1 MASGRIYGSVTSNK
15 EKFNFFLDW
24 SSEINV
30 EGNYSTVSVKTYWSP
45 KSGYSYWDFDTS
57 GTRNASITI
66 NGNTYSIPPKRFYT
80 GNDWSNGNPY
90 LIMTHAVKVYHND
103 DGTKSIS
110 ISARAN
116 GRAADSTTSYG
127 PSSSTASSGDCV
139 VPATTIVLDTI
150 PRKSAVSCS
159 TANIGANPTITIT
172 RAADT
177 FTHTLRYEYGSFSDT
192 IVEKTTSTSYTS
204 WTIPTSFYN
213 ETPNAYGIG
222 VMFCDTYNG
231 DTLIGTTTTEFRVN
245 VANSNPILN
254 PTAKDNNSKTLAL
267 TGDEN
272 KFIKYYSGVAAT
284 VGATAQN
291 AATIK
296 SQSITI
302 NGVVKNGAVVGLTTG
317 VESAKFVFSATD
329 SRGFTTTK
337 TLNKTLVPYIKLTCD
352 VKLGSVNADGEA
364 TVIISGNFFSQSF
377 GAVTNT
383 LNIAYQIIEDGGSYS
398 PQWTNSAQYNAT
410 NNTYEINIDLTGL
423 DYKKTYKFKARA
435 VDKLATVYSK
445 ELTIVCEP
453 VFDWGKDS
461 FRFNVPIYVGDDP
474 INDYV
479 IETGTEAMGSNGT
492 WYWAK
497 WKSGKAECYGCRNY
511 GNMGVSNT
519 WGVLFRSEV
528 FTQSLPTG
536 LFNSTPEVIDIVF
549 RQSNFGAWIAKHEQS
564 APSAYSSGSF
574 IVVRPAS
581 ATLSAANISFN
592 VVGRWK

>member
-57 GTRNASITI
+57 GTRKASITI
-66 NGNTYSIPPKRFYT
+66 NGNTYSITKRFYT

-90 LIMTHAVKVYHND
+90 QIMTHAVKVYHND
-103 DGTKSIS
+103 DGTKSIT

-139 VPATTIVLDTI
+139 VPSTTITLDTI
-150 PRKSAVSCS
+150 PRTSAVSCS
-159 TANIGANPTITIT
+159 TANIGENPTITIT
-172 RAADT
+172 RAADS

-213 ETPNAYGIG
+213 ETPNKYGIG

-231 DTLIGTTTTEFRVN
+231 NTLIGTTTTEFRVN
-245 VANSNPILN
+245 VANSKPILN
-254 PTAKDNNSKTLAL
+254 PTAKDNNSKTIAL

-272 KFIKYYSGVAAT
+272 KFIKYYSGVSYT

-291 AATIK
+291 AATIT
-296 SQSITI
+296 SQS
-302 NGVVKNGAVVGLTTG
+302 VKIDGTTFTTAVGGTTKG
-317 VESAKFVFSATD
+317 IESASFVFSATD

-364 TVIISGNFFSQSF
+364 TVTVSGNVFTQSF
-377 GAVTNT
+377 GAVDNV
-383 LNIAYQIIEDGGSYS
+383 LYIAYQIIEDGSSYS

-435 VDKLATVYSK
+435 TDKLGTVYSK

-453 VFDWGKDS
+453 VFDWGKDD
-461 FRFNVPIYVGDDP
+461 FNI
-474 INDYV
+474 
-479 IETGTEAMGSNGT
+479 NGT
-492 WYWAK
+492 VSINGETVLRHNKDANNLVVSA
-497 WKSGKAECYGCRNY
+497 SGGFIYFRPQGTSDTTAELKFTPQ
-511 GNMGVSNT
+511 GNIELTGDIIIN
-519 WGVLFRSEV
+519 G
-528 FTQSLPTG
+528 QSLKSLLGIT
-536 LFNSTPEVIDIVF
+536 
-549 RQSNFGAWIAKHEQS
+549 
-564 APSAYSSGSF
+564 
-574 IVVRPAS
+574 
-581 ATLSAANISFN
+581 
-592 VVGRWK
+592 